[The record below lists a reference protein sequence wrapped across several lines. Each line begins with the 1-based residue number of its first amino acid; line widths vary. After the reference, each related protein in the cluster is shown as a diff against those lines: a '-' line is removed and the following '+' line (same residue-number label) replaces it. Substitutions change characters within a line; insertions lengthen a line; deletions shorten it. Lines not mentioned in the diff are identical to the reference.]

1 MAANRSGTEAL
12 GTRLA
17 EDQLRVLEENFSRGG
32 RNPDEA
38 TLALIAAECGLSEE
52 ETRARTHSYRPDR
65 ALRTAM
71 LVDQFTLSQFG
82 HTQLLESRI
91 RLK

>member
-32 RNPDEA
+32 RNPDET

-52 ETRARTHSYRPDR
+52 ETRKWFKMRNAQWRQAEGLPAQAGSVKD
-65 ALRTAM
+65 
-71 LVDQFTLSQFG
+71 
-82 HTQLLESRI
+82 
-91 RLK
+91 